1 MSDYDAVVIGT
12 GTAGQTAAHELKAN
26 GLTVAIVEKSTT
38 PGGTCALAGCQAKK
52 WFYEASE
59 LVAKAYHLEGKGI
72 LSAPQVSWHDLLK
85 EKNKFTNAVPDST
98 LSGLKKAGIE
108 VIAGAGRFLDDHTL
122 NVDGRKISAD
132 VFIIAS
138 GARPMALP
146 IAGIENAMTSDQFLE
161 LPSLPRRFV
170 FIGGG
175 FIAFEFAHFVARL
188 GTGGSRETTIL
199 EAAPRP
205 LGPFDAEMV
214 SLLVAASQAEGIDIH
229 TDVNITA
236 VERDGKG
243 FKVFTENGI
252 VYTADAV
259 VNGAGRQPDIADLD
273 LDRAGIDF
281 SRRGIT
287 VNAGMQTTQPH
298 VYAIGDCAATIQL
311 ARVADAEAMVAADAI
326 VGQQNDDSWP
336 ALDYSAVPAVLF
348 TYPQYG
354 MVGATENALKD
365 AGITYKKSFSQQLTW
380 PTYKRIGMKNAAY
393 KILTGEKGT
402 FLGAH
407 ILSDNAAGIIN
418 TIRLAM
424 LNRIPV
430 ETLYRQSMLSPYPS
444 RESDMLYMLKPLA
457 RK

>member
-12 GTAGQTAAHELKAN
+12 GTAGQTAAYELKAN
-26 GLTVAIVEKSTT
+26 GLTVAVVEKSAT
-38 PGGTCALAGCQAKK
+38 PGGICALAGCQAKK
-52 WFYEASE
+52 WFYEAAE
-59 LVAKAYHLEGKGI
+59 IAAKAHHLDGKGI
-72 LSAPQVSWHDLLK
+72 VSAPQIAWADLLR
-85 EKNKFTNAVPDST
+85 EKNKFTNTVPDST
-98 LSGLKKAGIE
+98 LSGLEKAGIE
-108 VIAGAGRFLDDHTL
+108 TIAGAGRFLDNHSL
-122 NVDGRKISAD
+122 NVDCRKISARF
-132 VFIIAS
+132 FIIAS

-146 IAGIENAMTSDQFLE
+146 IDGIEHAMTSDQFLE

-188 GTGGSRETTIL
+188 GTGDSRETTIL
-199 EAAPRP
+199 EAAARP

-214 SLLVAASQAEGIDIH
+214 SLLMAASKAEGIDIH
-229 TDVNITA
+229 TGVNITA
-236 VERDGKG
+236 LERNGNA
-243 FKVFTENGI
+243 FKVLTDNGI
-252 VYTADAV
+252 VYAADAV
-259 VNGAGRQPDIADLD
+259 VNGAGRQADIADLD

-281 SRRGIT
+281 SRRGIK
-287 VNAGMQTTQPH
+287 VNARMQTTQPH
-298 VYAIGDCAATIQL
+298 IYAVGDCAATIQL
-311 ARVADAEAMVAADAI
+311 ARVADGEAMVAAESI
-326 VGQQNDDSWP
+326 VGNQNGNSWP

-354 MVGATENALKD
+354 MVGATEEALE
-365 AGITYKKSFSQQLTW
+365 AEGIPFNKSFGKQLAW
-380 PTYKRIGMKNAAY
+380 PTYRRIGMTNAAY
-393 KILTGEKGT
+393 KILTGENGA

-444 RESDMLYMLKPLA
+444 RESDMLYMLKPLT
-457 RK
+457 RR